1 MLKRKRVSEMKGLG
15 VNGVNEMNGVNV
27 WCPGEVAFI
36 KQRLILRRYF
46 AGAGAEDDRCAICL
60 DALAPKLVL
69 YLPCKHAFHYKC
81 WQHLVEQRTYTCP
94 LCRANFSETLPT
106 VSIDVMH
113 VPAAAIVN
121 MPVLTIFTH
130 MDLYDFML
138 ELLWRNYEREAD
150 TILEGDDIFDADDII
165 Q

>member
-1 MLKRKRVSEMKGLG
+1 MLKRKI
-15 VNGVNEMNGVNV
+15 VNDVNDVNDVNV
-27 WCPGEVAFI
+27 WCPGEVAFM
-36 KQRLILRRYF
+36 KQRLILRRYL
-46 AGAGAEDDRCAICL
+46 AGEEDDRCAICL
-60 DALAPKLVL
+60 DALVPKLAL

-94 LCRANFSETLPT
+94 LCRANFSETLSAVGVT
-106 VSIDVMH
+106 IVN
-113 VPAAAIVN
+113 VPAVAIVN
-121 MPVLTIFTH
+121 LPVLTIFTQ

-150 TILEGDDIFDADDII
+150 TILEADDIFDADDIF